1 MEVVRLFLYYEDTE
15 DTIIVSP
22 RISRICT
29 YYYLVLRCGLTS
41 QPYHGFALVQE

>member
-15 DTIIVSP
+15 DTIILSP

-29 YYYLVLRCGLTS
+29 YICRASRYDLTS